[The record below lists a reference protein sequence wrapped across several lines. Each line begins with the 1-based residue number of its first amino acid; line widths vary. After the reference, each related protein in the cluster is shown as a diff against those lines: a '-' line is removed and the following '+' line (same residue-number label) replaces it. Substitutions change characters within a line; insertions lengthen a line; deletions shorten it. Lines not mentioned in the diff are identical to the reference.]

1 MYNRN
6 YFRATWVTTALDA
19 GFWQAMWLRPKW
31 FKDIS
36 SVVFSVYYLICA
48 EEADEYVRKVRGKM
62 SIEHMRVSWNK
73 PTTPYLKA
81 LTSLLRPP
89 QHRMKYARPRRCQI
103 PRRPGGPNKDKKIIG
118 WMYFDGPLIE
128 LEKFDKLILDVPGGG
143 FVAMDPRCHDDK
155 LMAWSRKTGLP
166 VLSLDYGKAP
176 EHPYPYALHE
186 CYDAYW
192 MIVKSRG
199 RCLGM
204 KEAVPKIVL
213 TGDSAGGNLATGLTL
228 MIARSHTSYFPG
240 DSSSQDWLPMPEAL
254 VLIYPALDVNITS
267 WLTEEQANLINDPEM
282 RKINKTAFKRNT
294 EDYRKLTNTPHPS
307 DDELDSG
314 LRMTSTSPNGTS
326 SVIKDAPI
334 TSSPISAEPTTSISS
349 PRRSTNGTAKASSKK
364 QMSPPTKHLNTRL
377 QLTSMISYFNDRVLS
392 PEMLRGMIMLYIP
405 PDMRPDFTTDI
416 YLSPLRAPEDM
427 LAKFPKVYML
437 CGDKDPL
444 TDDTLIF
451 AGRLKQAHKQVFQ
464 GRKELGLIK
473 EKEVFNFKDHVEQ
486 WMIPGVSHGFLQ
498 FVSVYHD
505 GWKYIDKCAEWIQ
518 TAFRDS
524 ERREAETPA
533 PSEPSSPVDY
543 FAKNHQHHR
552 PRKQQQSSHQQTHT
566 AESSDNEDR
575 PLEIG
580 KLTTISETA
589 NGDGSSGSRH
599 HTRRRSVSSSGRG
612 SIRKRDRESG
622 RRSPVAL
629 RKHPSLVRLS
639 SSEDL
644 IGRRMMGLTSG
655 LAGDGGRLETP

>member
-19 GFWQAMWLRPKW
+19 GFWTAMWLKPKW
-31 FKDIS
+31 FKDIA

-48 EEADEYVRKVRGKM
+48 EQADEYVKKVRGKM

-73 PTTPYLKA
+73 PTTPYLQT
-81 LTSLLRPP
+81 LTALLRPP
-89 QHRMKYARPRRCQI
+89 QYRMKRGRPRRCQI
-103 PRRPGGPNKDKKIIG
+103 PRRPGGPNRDKIMG
-118 WMYFDGPLIE
+118 WMYFDGSLKE
-128 LEKFDKLILDVPGGG
+128 LKEHDKLILDVPGGG

-192 MIVKSRG
+192 MIVKSKG
-199 RCLGM
+199 LCLGM

-228 MIARSHTSYFPG
+228 MIARSHTTYFPG
-240 DSSSQDWLPMPEAL
+240 DSSSQEWLPMPEAL
-254 VLIYPALDVNITS
+254 LLIYPALDVNITS
-267 WLTEEQANLINDPEM
+267 WLTEEQAALINDPEM
-282 RKINKTAFKRNT
+282 RKVNRTAFKRNT

-307 DDELDSG
+307 DDELDAG
-314 LRMTSTSPNGTS
+314 LRMTSTSPKEAST
-326 SVIKDAPI
+326 ILQDAPV
-334 TSSPISAEPTTSISS
+334 TGSPVSADPPKGFSS
-349 PRRSTNGTAKASSKK
+349 PRRAANGTLKGSAKK
-364 QMSPPTKHLNTRL
+364 QQSTQPKHMHTRL
-377 QLTSMISYFNDRVLS
+377 QLTSMISYFNDRILS

-405 PDMRPDFTTDI
+405 PDMRPDFSTDI

-464 GRKELGLIK
+464 GRKELGMIK

-505 GWKYIDKCAEWIQ
+505 GWKYIDQCVKWIE
-518 TAFRDS
+518 TAFADS
-524 ERREAETPA
+524 AARELASASGP
-533 PSEPSSPVDY
+533 PSPVDY
-543 FAKNHQHHR
+543 FTTNHWHQK
-552 PRKQQQSSHQQTHT
+552 PRRQSSIT

-580 KLTTISETA
+580 KLTTIAEGS
-589 NGDGSSGSRH
+589 GSSQSSGK
-599 HTRRRSVSSSGRG
+599 RRATGGRG
-612 SIRKRDRESG
+612 SIRKRERDSG
-622 RRSPVAL
+622 RRSPVAM

-644 IGRRMMGLTSG
+644 IGRRMHGLTSG
-655 LAGDGGRLETP
+655 LVGEQGRVETP